1 MPMRPVLS
9 ADLTSH
15 VGHAPFLG
23 VSTLLRRAFSGEDVS
38 VLGAGLIERATRD
51 DDIYAL
57 LDLSVV
63 LQLHYQRDSAL
74 IVLGEALKAQVLFR
88 LRQGRNPG
96 ALRMLILK
104 AHGDLMSNT
113 PVECLL
119 DEFDLTL
126 DVLYVGPD
134 LAWPEVLP
142 DHDVL
147 LVAVGESDQNRPLLE
162 HLSEALAEWPRPV
175 LNPPAHVGRLARDA
189 ASARLE
195 GMPGVVMPRTV
206 RVTRSALQQLADGT
220 LEVGALLAQGAFPL
234 IVRPLGTHAGA
245 GLAKV
250 EGPAQVARYLQE
262 HAQDQFYLAR
272 FFNYASPDGLFR
284 KYRVVMV
291 AGRPYLCHMGISQ
304 HWMVHYPYD
313 EMMAHESRRG
323 EEQAAM
329 AGFEQ
334 GLAARHSAAFAA
346 LQAAM
351 GLDYWGMDCAETA
364 DGKLLV
370 FEVTS
375 AMVIHAMDRVDFFP
389 YKQAQMHSVFK
400 AFHEML
406 EHTARAA

>member
-1 MPMRPVLS
+1 
-9 ADLTSH
+9 
-15 VGHAPFLG
+15 
-23 VSTLLRRAFSGEDVS
+23 
-38 VLGAGLIERATRD
+38 
-51 DDIYAL
+51 
-57 LDLSVV
+57 V